1 MSELASTYSSL
12 SMAFHT
18 APEALQPVFRAA
30 IRAIEEHAAQ
40 QPGYESMLEACLDD
54 IQTRLSAG
62 ETIQRKNYADPLVAT
77 IALFQIVGPISWLE
91 LGPSRAR
98 VR

>member
-1 MSELASTYSSL
+1 MSELANTYSSL

-40 QPGYESMLEACLDD
+40 QPRYEAMLEACLDD

-62 ETIQRKNYADPLVAT
+62 ETIQRKDYADPLVAT
-77 IALFQIVGPISWLE
+77 IALYRITGPQSWLVF
-91 LGPSRAR
+91 GPSRAR